1 MHPTP
6 RHEASY
12 DSWMWA
18 RVMPGVRRRLANHEG
33 QRLGDES
40 YEGKWLR
47 LARRAGSSPLVAVCV
62 VGSGRGAL
70 RVASAVC
77 RLPNKPLHPTADTQA
92 VIFDC
97 GAGRRVIG
105 GVGRLG
111 A

>member
-1 MHPTP
+1 
-6 RHEASY
+6 
-12 DSWMWA
+12 
-18 RVMPGVRRRLANHEG
+18 MPGVRRRLANHEG

-47 LARRAGSSPLVAVCV
+47 LARRAGSSPLVAACV

-105 GVGRLG
+105 GVRPLF
-111 A
+111 